1 MRIAIG
7 ADHNGVAVK
16 EQLRTWLSEKGHDV
30 DDRGVHDPDE
40 IVDYPP
46 LCVDLCQRVLDRHAD
61 RAIIIGGAGG
71 GEIIACNRL
80 PGIRAALGQTADV
93 ARISRAN
100 NDTNVLVLGAKVLG
114 IEIMQD
120 ILDVWLSTPFSGG
133 RHQQRL
139 DQIAA
144 LERGE
149 PLSGRLPRGQ
159 R

>member
-7 ADHNGVAVK
+7 ADHNGVAAK
-16 EQLRTWLSEKGHDV
+16 DLLLTWLSGQGHHV
-30 DDRGVHDPDE
+30 DDRGVNDAQE
-40 IVDYPP
+40 TVDYPP
-46 LCVDLCQRVLDRHAD
+46 LCVDLCRQVLDGHAD
-61 RAIIIGGAGG
+61 RAIVIGGAGG

-100 NDTNVLVLGAKVLG
+100 NDTNVLVLGAKILSVDTMQRIL
-114 IEIMQD
+114 EI
-120 ILDVWLSTPFSGG
+120 WLCTPFSGG

-149 PLSGRLPRGQ
+149 LHG
-159 R
+159 